1 MPLFALSSAL
11 LRCASVVRR
20 IRIPQP
26 MAVSRVA
33 MAVLASATL
42 ALGGCGGGDSSSNAT
57 REQAAAKPANDVEA
71 YRFLQQASFG
81 PTPDQAAHLSS
92 VGYLPWIDA
101 QFKAPVSSTHLAT
114 TNASASALQR
124 SAAMA
129 DDIARS
135 WWTHAVRDDASQ
147 LRHRV
152 AFALSEIFVVSTV
165 SLDKGAMVA
174 SYLDMLTARAD
185 GSYRDL
191 LEAVALHPAM
201 GTYLSHL
208 ANVKEDGKGRVPDE
222 NFAREVMQLFSIG
235 LHELEDNGQPRL
247 VNGKFVETYTAADI
261 KGLARVFTGF
271 SWYRPPGKEGLAW
284 WVCYW
289 RGADCRDADQFI
301 LPMSSYPEAH
311 ATAAKQF
318 LGVTIP
324 AQSTPDP
331 RASLKI
337 ALDTLANHHN
347 TAPFISRQ
355 LIQRLVTSNPSNAY
369 VADVTQAW
377 RQSNGNLRKVVE
389 AILMHREARQ
399 PSTVQDVRQYGKLRE
414 PLLRATHLLRA
425 IPHTS
430 DQFNAG
436 GPAPY
441 YFAIDTTDPGGSLGQ
456 TPLRAPSVFNFF
468 RPGYK
473 SPQSQTGNA
482 GLVAPEMQIASE
494 TSALGY
500 ANFVATILSNGWG
513 EWSSSRNRLDI
524 NFDLSGWT
532 SQASSPS
539 ALVDAIATRM
549 LGKTLPSATRDVAI
563 AGVTAMPA
571 TNDTQ
576 KRKRVQAAILLVAM
590 SPEYLVQQ

>member
-1 MPLFALSSAL
+1 MPLFLLLHAL
-11 LRCASVVRR
+11 LRSTSVAGR
-20 IRIPQP
+20 PFPP
-26 MAVSRVA
+26 MAVSRA
-33 MAVLASATL
+33 ILALLASTMLML
-42 ALGGCGGGDSSSNAT
+42 AGCGGGENPSSNST
-57 REQAAAKPANDVEA
+57 REQAAAKPATDAEA
-71 YRFLQQASFG
+71 YRFLQQATFG
-81 PTPDQAAHLSS
+81 PTPEQAARLGSI
-92 VGYLPWIDA
+92 GYMAWIDE
-101 QFKAPVSSTHLAT
+101 QFKAAPSSTHLAT
-114 TNASASALQR
+114 TNASANALQR

-129 DDIARS
+129 DDITRS

-185 GSYRDL
+185 GNYRDL

-235 LHELEDNGQPRL
+235 LYELEDNGQLRL
-247 VNGKFVETYTAADI
+247 VNGKPVETYSATDI

-289 RGADCRDADQFI
+289 RGPDCRDDSQFT

-311 ATAAKQF
+311 ATSVKQF

-331 RASLKI
+331 RASLKV

-347 TAPFISRQ
+347 TAPFIGRQ
-355 LIQRLVTSNPSNAY
+355 LIQRLVTSNPSDAY

-399 PSTVQDVRQYGKLRE
+399 PSTSISSSYGKLRE

-436 GPAPY
+436 GDTPC
-441 YFAIDTTDPGGSLGQ
+441 YFAIDTSDPGTSLGQ

-473 SPQSQTGNA
+473 PPQSLSANA

-500 ANFVATILSNGWG
+500 ANFMATILSNGWG
-513 EWSSSRNRLDI
+513 QWSSSRNRLDI

-532 SQASSPS
+532 SQANNPA

-549 LGKTLPSATRDVAI
+549 LGKTLPSAARDVAI
-563 AGVTAMPA
+563 NGVSAMPA
-571 TNDTQ
+571 ANDTQ

-590 SPEYLVQQ
+590 SPDYLVQQ